1 MYVRRCYETFLTS
14 DIECNPDGI
23 ITAADNTIAAVKTI
37 DPDIICFS
45 SNFVFLFVYKVVW
58 CVGL

>member
-45 SNFVFLFVYKVVW
+45 SNFVFLFVFNFK
-58 CVGL
+58 